1 MRKVK
6 AFDCVELKR
15 SLQDSR
21 AQEFAGMDDQA
32 ILDRIHHDL
41 QISEDPVAVWYRNVQ
56 AAQRDSQPS

>member
-32 ILDRIHHDL
+32 ILDRIHRDL
-41 QISEDPVAVWYRNVQ
+41 QISEDPVAVWYRKVQ
-56 AAQRDSQPS
+56 AAQRNSRQS